1 MLTFNNGLKNVR
13 EWSFLKLETLMV
25 EWQRQIIW
33 YPMEWNVMKNVIWV
47 SVDSSET
54 RLITQ
59 ISNKDVFY
67 FCILHRDMKQKMV
80 CIKFI
85 NKLGV
90 YVHVSIYKIL
100 LKWKNIRFNYRSDFS
115 FWNIRHYNE
124 AQFHWSMLKME
135 SVLIPV
141 YFRTVNSI
149 SSWKG
154 QGLRRVIC
162 WHRNL
167 CFYTN
172 SM

>member
-1 MLTFNNGLKNVR
+1 
-13 EWSFLKLETLMV
+13 
-25 EWQRQIIW
+25 
-33 YPMEWNVMKNVIWV
+33 MKNVIWV

-100 LKWKNIRFNYRSDFS
+100 LK
-115 FWNIRHYNE
+115 
-124 AQFHWSMLKME
+124 
-135 SVLIPV
+135 
-141 YFRTVNSI
+141 
-149 SSWKG
+149 
-154 QGLRRVIC
+154 
-162 WHRNL
+162 
-167 CFYTN
+167 
-172 SM
+172 